1 MSQVE
6 TQRDIGFQGSFSM
19 CTAGQAKGMVSG
31 QLPHS
36 VTEPELQPP
45 SLPGTAASTPLWP
58 PGTPPIKCV
67 ILLLWPCLL
76 ERGRVASSTVR
87 GDGSGS
93 APPQTSKEA
102 GGGGVVKDGRCGQN
116 PIPKVDVLLG
126 HGEHRECLG
135 PGCCQHHCRCLEICS
150 PVHASYLDTH
160 RCFCRSLG
168 WANTRFLRF
177 RQNRRVSGMGRA

>member
-1 MSQVE
+1 MWSPVSQEASRERRREARKGQECGLPMSQVE

-31 QLPHS
+31 QLPHL

-45 SLPGTAASTPLWP
+45 SLPGTAASAPLRP

-102 GGGGVVKDGRCGQN
+102 GGDGQGWQVWAESHPEGG
-116 PIPKVDVLLG
+116 
-126 HGEHRECLG
+126 
-135 PGCCQHHCRCLEICS
+135 CS
-150 PVHASYLDTH
+150 PGTRRAQGMPRPRVLPASPQM
-160 RCFCRSLG
+160 LG
-168 WANTRFLRF
+168 DLLSCARILP
-177 RQNRRVSGMGRA
+177 

>member
-6 TQRDIGFQGSFSM
+6 TQCDIGFQGSFSM

-31 QLPHS
+31 QLPHL

-45 SLPGTAASTPLWP
+45 SLPGTAASAPLWP

-93 APPQTSKEA
+93 APPQTSKEVGEGWSRMA
-102 GGGGVVKDGRCGQN
+102 GVGRIPSRRWMFSWDMASTGNASAPGAASITADAWRFALLCTHPTLILTVVSAGLWAGQ
-116 PIPKVDVLLG
+116 ILG
-126 HGEHRECLG
+126 
-135 PGCCQHHCRCLEICS
+135 
-150 PVHASYLDTH
+150 
-160 RCFCRSLG
+160 F
-168 WANTRFLRF
+168 
-177 RQNRRVSGMGRA
+177 